1 MKRWPT
7 NLLLVRG
14 RVTLRE
20 AEMEKERNIEAGLA
34 RAREM
39 KRDGAREDCC
49 CRPVC
54 LIPGTFVSET

>member
-7 NLLLVRG
+7 KRVLVRG

-20 AEMEKERNIEAGLA
+20 AEMERERNLEVGLA

-39 KRDGAREDCC
+39 KPNGVRENC
-49 CRPVC
+49 
-54 LIPGTFVSET
+54 